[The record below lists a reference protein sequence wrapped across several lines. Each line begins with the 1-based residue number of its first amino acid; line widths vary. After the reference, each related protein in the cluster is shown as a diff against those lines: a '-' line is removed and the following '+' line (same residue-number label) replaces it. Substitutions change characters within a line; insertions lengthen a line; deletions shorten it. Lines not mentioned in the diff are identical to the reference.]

1 MIVLLLRLKAPF
13 SISILL
19 AGLVLGIGFSTKGV
33 NSVFS
38 DIGKSVLVTLQA
50 PDTISLSII
59 VGIILVLSEL
69 LQSSGQMTELG
80 QLIIKNFGLR
90 RWTYT
95 ILPAIIGLLP
105 MPGGALFT
113 APMMDEVSETCIP
126 AHKKTLINYWFRH
139 IWEYAWPLYP
149 GLVLA
154 AGLAG
159 VNLNKLS
166 LIQSPFTVI
175 SALIGAVFIL
185 PGIKML
191 DVHTHP
197 VRKTTDGD
205 KDIIRSLEHNKE
217 HRSDRDSEL
226 SNGVHK
232 ISFKGLI
239 KIAYLISPIIIIIL
253 LFVAFKLDMLICV
266 LTGLALA
273 ILNILISRKL
283 RVIGMLKVIFGK
295 LSVYQMIFVVVSV
308 LIFTGIMRSSTLISE
323 LSRFFTGGIDGN
335 IPFVYM
341 TITIIFLPFII
352 GLLTGLTVGF
362 VGITFPLIFSTIVPG
377 GIDVMPM
384 AILAYISG
392 VSGVMLS
399 PVHMCL
405 VLTNQYYNSE
415 FSRVYKTLIPVSLS
429 VLALAVMG
437 FLLYTLL

>member
-1 MIVLLLRLKAPF
+1 MVLLKITLVFILIVLLLRLKTPF

-19 AGLVLGIGFSTKGV
+19 AGLILGLGFNLGV
-33 NSVFS
+33 S
-38 DIGKSVLVTLQA
+38 DIGRTAWAALQE
-50 PDTISLSII
+50 PETISLALI

-69 LQSSGQMTELG
+69 LQVSGQMTELG
-80 QLIIKNFGLR
+80 QVIIKTFGLH

-113 APMMDEVSETCIP
+113 APMMDGVSETNIP

-154 AGLAG
+154 AGLAR
-159 VNLNKLS
+159 VNLNTLS

-175 SALIGAVFIL
+175 SALIGAALIL
-185 PGIKML
+185 PGIRIS
-191 DVHTHP
+191 D
-197 VRKTTDGD
+197 
-205 KDIIRSLEHNKE
+205 EH
-217 HRSDRDSEL
+217 
-226 SNGVHK
+226 VHK
-232 ISFKGLI
+232 GSFRDF
-239 KIAYLISPIIIIIL
+239 ARMVYLISPIIVIIL
-253 LFVAFKLDMLICV
+253 LFVVFHLNMLICIS
-266 LTGLALA
+266 TGLAVA
-273 ILNILISRKL
+273 ILNVLISRKL
-283 RVIGMLKVIFGK
+283 KITAILKVVFVK
-295 LSVYQMIFVVVSV
+295 LSVYQMIFVVISV
-308 LIFTGIMRSSTLISE
+308 LIFTGIMRSSTLIVE

-341 TITIIFLPFII
+341 TVAIILLPFIV

-362 VGITFPLIFSTIVPG
+362 VGITFPLIFSTIVPN

-384 AILAYISG
+384 AMLAYISG

-399 PVHMCL
+399 PVHLCL

-415 FSRVYKTLIPVSLS
+415 FSKVYKTLIPVSLS
-429 VLALAVMG
+429 VLLLAVSG
-437 FLLYTLL
+437 FLLYAIL